1 MSFAD
6 PRGAAFD
13 AIELAARRARAE
25 FALARVLSA
34 LDAEGIPAI
43 PVKGIVTGR
52 WLYRSAH
59 ERPMSD
65 VDLRV
70 RGRDRRAV
78 LALAERHRWPIQQ
91 RSALYRSVTFV
102 VEDTP
107 FDVECAVGAPAMCSM
122 SVEAMLS
129 RARRTREGL
138 RCEHYRAETH
148 DHALLLAMN
157 VLKDQVGRSF
167 PWAIE
172 DLVRVATVADFSP
185 SILGE
190 RAWRAGTASALLAVA
205 RWLASERD
213 SAPWRAV
220 AEAVG
225 APPRP
230 RYAHALERAL
240 APGGSP
246 RISALRTLLAR
257 RSNDLYSMRILS
269 ISAAAI
275 FVPSV
280 VGERL
285 VLGALERRAR
295 REQHRPRP

>member
-70 RGRDRRAV
+70 RSGDRRGV

-107 FDVECAVGAPAMCSM
+107 FDVECAVGAPAMCSL

-190 RAWRAGTASALLAVA
+190 RAWRAGAASALLAIA
-205 RWLASERD
+205 RWLASAHD

-220 AEAVG
+220 ADAVG

-230 RYAHALERAL
+230 RYVRALERAL
-240 APGGSP
+240 DPGGSP

-275 FVPSV
+275 FVPWA

-285 VLGALERRAR
+285 VLGAVERRAR